1 MRVVVGII
9 TDNEEILLL
18 KKNNPDWQ
26 KGLYNG
32 IGGKVELNTTPLET
46 IIKKCQEELG
56 VNISNWIE
64 LDSEISSSGIE
75 IVYFLTTLNEGE
87 IKKLQSQTDERA
99 ELFSI
104 NNLPTNILQDL
115 KIQIERQF
123 FKPKNKMNRKT
134 KLLIYILIPIFI
146 ILLSLMIVG
155 KIKTGS
161 FLYYLTDKKEDMDKD
176 KSVEFIKG
184 FKLKSQLSHIVN
196 HKFLYKKASLNPIN
210 RHFLI

>member
-75 IVYFLTTLNEGE
+75 IVYFLTTLNENE

-161 FLYYLTDKKEDMDKD
+161 FLYYLTDKKEDIDKD
-176 KSVEFIKG
+176 KSIEFIKG
-184 FKLKSQLSHIVN
+184 FKLKL
-196 HKFLYKKASLNPIN
+196 FGE
-210 RHFLI
+210 

>member
-1 MRVVVGII
+1 MMRVVVGII

-161 FLYYLTDKKEDMDKD
+161 FLYYLTDKKEDIDKD

-184 FKLKSQLSHIVN
+184 FKLKL
-196 HKFLYKKASLNPIN
+196 FGE
-210 RHFLI
+210 

>member
-1 MRVVVGII
+1 MMRVVVGII
-9 TDNEEILLL
+9 TDNKEILLL
-18 KKNNPDWQ
+18 RKNNPDWQ

-184 FKLKSQLSHIVN
+184 FKLKL
-196 HKFLYKKASLNPIN
+196 FGD
-210 RHFLI
+210 

>member
-1 MRVVVGII
+1 MRVVIGII
-9 TDNEEILLL
+9 TDNKEILLL

-176 KSVEFIKG
+176 KSAEFIKC
-184 FKLKSQLSHIVN
+184 FKSKL
-196 HKFLYKKASLNPIN
+196 FGE
-210 RHFLI
+210 

>member
-1 MRVVVGII
+1 MNIPKII
-9 TDNEEILLL
+9 HQVHTRGLQGLTDVDKRAIELL

-75 IVYFLTTLNEGE
+75 IVYFLTNLNEGE

-184 FKLKSQLSHIVN
+184 FKLKL
-196 HKFLYKKASLNPIN
+196 FGE
-210 RHFLI
+210 

>member
-9 TDNEEILLL
+9 TDNKEILLL

-56 VNISNWIE
+56 VNILNWIE

-161 FLYYLTDKKEDMDKD
+161 FLYYLTDKKEDIDKD

-184 FKLKSQLSHIVN
+184 FKSKL
-196 HKFLYKKASLNPIN
+196 FGD
-210 RHFLI
+210 

>member
-9 TDNEEILLL
+9 TDNKEILLL

-32 IGGKVELNTTPLET
+32 IGGKVELNTTPFET
-46 IIKKCQEELG
+46 IIKKCREELG

-176 KSVEFIKG
+176 KSAEFIKG
-184 FKLKSQLSHIVN
+184 FKSKL
-196 HKFLYKKASLNPIN
+196 FGE
-210 RHFLI
+210 

>member
-123 FKPKNKMNRKT
+123 FKPKNKMNKKT

-161 FLYYLTDKKEDMDKD
+161 FLYYLTDKKEDIDKD
-176 KSVEFIKG
+176 KSAEFIKG
-184 FKLKSQLSHIVN
+184 FKLKL
-196 HKFLYKKASLNPIN
+196 FGE
-210 RHFLI
+210 

>member
-1 MRVVVGII
+1 MMRVVVGII

-56 VNISNWIE
+56 VNILNWIE

-104 NNLPTNILQDL
+104 NNLPTNIFQDL

-161 FLYYLTDKKEDMDKD
+161 FLYYLTDKKEDIDKD

-184 FKLKSQLSHIVN
+184 FKSKL
-196 HKFLYKKASLNPIN
+196 FGE
-210 RHFLI
+210 

>member
-1 MRVVVGII
+1 MERI
-9 TDNEEILLL
+9 
-18 KKNNPDWQ
+18 
-26 KGLYNG
+26 
-32 IGGKVELNTTPLET
+32 
-46 IIKKCQEELG
+46 
-56 VNISNWIE
+56 
-64 LDSEISSSGIE
+64 DSEISSSGIE
-75 IVYFLTTLNEGE
+75 IVYFLTTLNENE
-87 IKKLQSQTDERA
+87 IKKLQSQTA

-176 KSVEFIKG
+176 KSAEFIKG
-184 FKLKSQLSHIVN
+184 FKLKL
-196 HKFLYKKASLNPIN
+196 FGE
-210 RHFLI
+210 

>member
-9 TDNEEILLL
+9 TDNKEILLL

-46 IIKKCQEELG
+46 IIKKSEEDLG
-56 VNISNWIE
+56 INISNWIE

-75 IVYFLTTLNEGE
+75 IVYFLTTLNENE

-184 FKLKSQLSHIVN
+184 FKSKL
-196 HKFLYKKASLNPIN
+196 FGE
-210 RHFLI
+210 

>member
-9 TDNEEILLL
+9 TDNKEILLL

-161 FLYYLTDKKEDMDKD
+161 FLYYLTDKKEDIDKD

-184 FKLKSQLSHIVN
+184 FKSKL
-196 HKFLYKKASLNPIN
+196 FGE
-210 RHFLI
+210 

>member
-184 FKLKSQLSHIVN
+184 FKLKL
-196 HKFLYKKASLNPIN
+196 FGE
-210 RHFLI
+210 

>member
-9 TDNEEILLL
+9 TDNKEILLL

-104 NNLPTNILQDL
+104 NNLPTNIRQDL

-184 FKLKSQLSHIVN
+184 FKSKL
-196 HKFLYKKASLNPIN
+196 FGE
-210 RHFLI
+210 

>member
-9 TDNEEILLL
+9 TDNKEILLL

-56 VNISNWIE
+56 ANISNWIE

-184 FKLKSQLSHIVN
+184 FKSKL
-196 HKFLYKKASLNPIN
+196 FGD
-210 RHFLI
+210 

>member
-9 TDNEEILLL
+9 TDNKEILLL

-46 IIKKCQEELG
+46 IIKKSEEDLG
-56 VNISNWIE
+56 INISNWRE

-161 FLYYLTDKKEDMDKD
+161 FLYYLTDKKEDIDKD

-184 FKLKSQLSHIVN
+184 FKSKL
-196 HKFLYKKASLNPIN
+196 FGD
-210 RHFLI
+210 

>member
-9 TDNEEILLL
+9 TDNKEILLL

-123 FKPKNKMNRKT
+123 FKPKNKMNKKT

-184 FKLKSQLSHIVN
+184 FKLKL
-196 HKFLYKKASLNPIN
+196 FGE
-210 RHFLI
+210 

>member
-9 TDNEEILLL
+9 TDNKEILLL

-46 IIKKCQEELG
+46 IIKKSEEDLG
-56 VNISNWIE
+56 INISNWRE

-87 IKKLQSQTDERA
+87 IKKLQSQTDERS

-184 FKLKSQLSHIVN
+184 FKSKL
-196 HKFLYKKASLNPIN
+196 FGE
-210 RHFLI
+210 

>member
-9 TDNEEILLL
+9 TDNKEILLL

-161 FLYYLTDKKEDMDKD
+161 VLYYLTDKKEDIDKD

-184 FKLKSQLSHIVN
+184 FKLKL
-196 HKFLYKKASLNPIN
+196 FGE
-210 RHFLI
+210 

>member
-9 TDNEEILLL
+9 TDNKEILLL
-18 KKNNPDWQ
+18 RKNNPDWQ

-56 VNISNWIE
+56 VNIANWIE

-184 FKLKSQLSHIVN
+184 FKSKL
-196 HKFLYKKASLNPIN
+196 FGE
-210 RHFLI
+210 

>member
-1 MRVVVGII
+1 MMRVVVGII
-9 TDNEEILLL
+9 TDNKEILLL

-123 FKPKNKMNRKT
+123 FKPKNKMNRKR
-134 KLLIYILIPIFI
+134 KLLIYILIPIFRAP
-146 ILLSLMIVG
+146 L
-155 KIKTGS
+155 KI
-161 FLYYLTDKKEDMDKD
+161 E
-176 KSVEFIKG
+176 
-184 FKLKSQLSHIVN
+184 
-196 HKFLYKKASLNPIN
+196 
-210 RHFLI
+210 

>member
-9 TDNEEILLL
+9 TDNKEILLL

-56 VNISNWIE
+56 VNILNWIE

-184 FKLKSQLSHIVN
+184 FKSKL
-196 HKFLYKKASLNPIN
+196 FGE
-210 RHFLI
+210 

>member
-9 TDNEEILLL
+9 TDNKEILLL

-26 KGLYNG
+26 RGLYNG

-56 VNISNWIE
+56 ANISNWIE

-123 FKPKNKMNRKT
+123 FKPKNKMNRKR
-134 KLLIYILIPIFI
+134 KLLIFILIPIFI

-184 FKLKSQLSHIVN
+184 FNSKL
-196 HKFLYKKASLNPIN
+196 FGD
-210 RHFLI
+210 

>member
-1 MRVVVGII
+1 MMRVVVGIV

-123 FKPKNKMNRKT
+123 FKPKNKMNKKT

-184 FKLKSQLSHIVN
+184 FKSKL
-196 HKFLYKKASLNPIN
+196 FGD
-210 RHFLI
+210 

>member
-1 MRVVVGII
+1 MNIPKII
-9 TDNEEILLL
+9 HQVHTRGLQGLTDVDKRAIELL

-184 FKLKSQLSHIVN
+184 FKLKL
-196 HKFLYKKASLNPIN
+196 FGE
-210 RHFLI
+210 

>member
-9 TDNEEILLL
+9 TDNKEILLL

-56 VNISNWIE
+56 ANISNWIE

-184 FKLKSQLSHIVN
+184 FKSKL
-196 HKFLYKKASLNPIN
+196 FGE
-210 RHFLI
+210 

>member
-9 TDNEEILLL
+9 TDNKEILLL

-75 IVYFLTTLNEGE
+75 IVYFLTTLNENE

-115 KIQIERQF
+115 KIQIDRQF

-161 FLYYLTDKKEDMDKD
+161 FLYYLTDKKEDIDKD

-184 FKLKSQLSHIVN
+184 FKLKL
-196 HKFLYKKASLNPIN
+196 FGE
-210 RHFLI
+210 

>member
-9 TDNEEILLL
+9 TDNKEILLL

-46 IIKKCQEELG
+46 IIKKCQKELG
-56 VNISNWIE
+56 LNISNWIE

-115 KIQIERQF
+115 KIQIVRQF

-184 FKLKSQLSHIVN
+184 FKLKL
-196 HKFLYKKASLNPIN
+196 FGE
-210 RHFLI
+210 

>member
-9 TDNEEILLL
+9 TDNKEILLL

-46 IIKKCQEELG
+46 IIKKCQEEFG

-115 KIQIERQF
+115 KIQIVRQF

-161 FLYYLTDKKEDMDKD
+161 FLYYLTDKKEDIDKD

-184 FKLKSQLSHIVN
+184 FKLKL
-196 HKFLYKKASLNPIN
+196 FGE
-210 RHFLI
+210 

>member
-9 TDNEEILLL
+9 TDNKEILLL

-123 FKPKNKMNRKT
+123 FKPKNRMNRKT
-134 KLLIYILIPIFI
+134 KLFIYILIPIFI
-146 ILLSLMIVG
+146 MLLSLMIVG

-184 FKLKSQLSHIVN
+184 FKSKL
-196 HKFLYKKASLNPIN
+196 FGE
-210 RHFLI
+210 

>member
-75 IVYFLTTLNEGE
+75 IVYFLATLNEGE

-123 FKPKNKMNRKT
+123 FKPKNKMNRKR
-134 KLLIYILIPIFI
+134 KLLIFILIPIFI

-184 FKLKSQLSHIVN
+184 FKSKL
-196 HKFLYKKASLNPIN
+196 FGD
-210 RHFLI
+210 

>member
-9 TDNEEILLL
+9 TDNKEILLL

-75 IVYFLTTLNEGE
+75 IVYFLTTLNENE

-184 FKLKSQLSHIVN
+184 FKLKL
-196 HKFLYKKASLNPIN
+196 FGD
-210 RHFLI
+210 

>member
-9 TDNEEILLL
+9 TDNKEILLL

-75 IVYFLTTLNEGE
+75 IVYFLATLNEGE

-176 KSVEFIKG
+176 KSAEFIKG
-184 FKLKSQLSHIVN
+184 FKLKL
-196 HKFLYKKASLNPIN
+196 FGE
-210 RHFLI
+210 

>member
-9 TDNEEILLL
+9 TDNKEILLL

-64 LDSEISSSGIE
+64 LDNEISSSGIE

-161 FLYYLTDKKEDMDKD
+161 FLYYLTDKKEDIDKD
-176 KSVEFIKG
+176 KSAEFIKG
-184 FKLKSQLSHIVN
+184 FKSKL
-196 HKFLYKKASLNPIN
+196 FGE
-210 RHFLI
+210 

>member
-115 KIQIERQF
+115 KIQIVRQF

-184 FKLKSQLSHIVN
+184 FKLKL
-196 HKFLYKKASLNPIN
+196 FGE
-210 RHFLI
+210 

>member
-9 TDNEEILLL
+9 TDNKEILLL

-26 KGLYNG
+26 RGLYNG
-32 IGGKVELNTTPLET
+32 IGGKVESNTTPLET

-87 IKKLQSQTDERA
+87 IKNLQSQTDERA

-184 FKLKSQLSHIVN
+184 FKSKL
-196 HKFLYKKASLNPIN
+196 FGE
-210 RHFLI
+210 

>member
-9 TDNEEILLL
+9 TDNKEILLL

-46 IIKKCQEELG
+46 IIKKSQEELG

-184 FKLKSQLSHIVN
+184 FKLKL
-196 HKFLYKKASLNPIN
+196 FGD
-210 RHFLI
+210 

>member
-1 MRVVVGII
+1 MRVVVGLI
-9 TDNEEILLL
+9 TDNKEILLL

-26 KGLYNG
+26 RGLYNG

-184 FKLKSQLSHIVN
+184 FKSKL
-196 HKFLYKKASLNPIN
+196 FGE
-210 RHFLI
+210 

>member
-9 TDNEEILLL
+9 TDNKEILLL
-18 KKNNPDWQ
+18 RKNNPDWQ

-87 IKKLQSQTDERA
+87 IKKLQSQTDERV

-123 FKPKNKMNRKT
+123 FKPKNKMNRKR

-161 FLYYLTDKKEDMDKD
+161 FLYYLTDKKEDIDKD
-176 KSVEFIKG
+176 KSIEFIKG
-184 FKLKSQLSHIVN
+184 FKLKL
-196 HKFLYKKASLNPIN
+196 FGE
-210 RHFLI
+210 